1 MSIEK
6 KLDETSSPAMGLKDT
21 KEVSRA
27 RRSRIPMSVP
37 KLKLEVPPIPGYRTY
52 WFKDEPGRIAQ
63 AMAAGYT
70 FVDEDEVDL
79 NITST
84 LAESSLGNGNTDL
97 GSRISLVGDRS
108 TGERLYLMK
117 IPEEYYLQDQAA
129 LEEVNSRV
137 DRTIKKGRVGADEDR
152 HDDADKRYSS
162 NEYEPL
168 RKRRDM

>member
-6 KLDETSSPAMGLKDT
+6 KLDETSSPSLSQSELK
-21 KEVSRA
+21 EMSRA
-27 RRSRIPMSVP
+27 RRQRIPMSVP

-63 AMAAGYT
+63 ALRAGYS

-84 LAESSLGNGNTDL
+84 IAESSLGNGNTDL
-97 GSRISLVGDRS
+97 GSRISLVGDRT

-117 IPEEYYLQDQAA
+117 IPEEYFLQDQAD
-129 LEEVNSRV
+129 LEQVNRRV
-137 DRTIKKGRVGADEDR
+137 DRTIKAGRVGADEDR
-152 HDDADKRYSS
+152 QDDSDKRYSS
-162 NEYEPL
+162 NDYEPL
-168 RKRRDM
+168 KKRREM